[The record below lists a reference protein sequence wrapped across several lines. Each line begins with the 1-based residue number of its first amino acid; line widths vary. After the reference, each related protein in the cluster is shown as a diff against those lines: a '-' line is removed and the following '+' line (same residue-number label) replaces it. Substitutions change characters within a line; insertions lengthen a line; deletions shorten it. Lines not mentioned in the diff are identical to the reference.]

1 MAFDRGLSKA
11 MGRSLDGTWS
21 AVSVDPVELQEEFI
35 HIEDADEQE
44 KLFREAKA
52 AAQLTVSEVEST
64 RGGEAVLARSKG

>member
-1 MAFDRGLSKA
+1 

-44 KLFREAKA
+44 KLFRQAEA
-52 AAQLTVSEVEST
+52 AAQPEVNDIAAA
-64 RGGEAVLARSKG
+64 RGGDAVPVRSEG